1 MSKTLTKSASEPKKL
16 KPAKVQAKSPNP
28 STRFIPPEVDA
39 ELTPLTR
46 AFVHSL
52 FDRIDELTKRVEILE
67 AKLAAKLTPQNS
79 SLPPSTQH
87 PHAKPLS
94 KKPKSNRKQ
103 GGQPGHKRH
112 SRPLVPTEQCDRVE
126 KLAPTHCRCC
136 KRQLSGTDPTPWR
149 HQVLELPSIKPHITE
164 WQLSQLPCKR
174 CGITTRAPMPV
185 GEPKGCYGPRLM
197 AFSALLM
204 VHFRQSKRKTAQFLT
219 DFLNTPCSAASV
231 VKMQTLVS
239 EALTQPHEDLRTA
252 LQSEFTVHM
261 DETPTKQKNE
271 KAWMWVATSC
281 RIAVFAIFSSRAAT
295 AISHLLGE
303 GFRGIVCCDRAKM
316 YYTLKHIQ
324 WCWAHLVRDIQAMI
338 DSKLPDRVYIGT
350 KLDEQAKAMFYQW
363 HRYKSQEL
371 AWDEFQKEVIPIA
384 KEFREILYQGG
395 GSHDGKLRRQ
405 CLSLYA
411 HHENLWRFLCNPGVE
426 PTNNAAERAL
436 RGPVIY
442 RKLSFGTQSEEGS
455 RFVERIFS
463 VVETCRLQK
472 RNCYDYLVNAVTAK
486 MAGKSAPNLLDP

>member
-1 MSKTLTKSASEPKKL
+1 MSKTLTKLASEPKKL
-16 KPAKVQAKSPNP
+16 KPANVQAKSPNP

-174 CGITTRAPMPV
+174 
-185 GEPKGCYGPRLM
+185 
-197 AFSALLM
+197 S
-204 VHFRQSKRKTAQFLT
+204 
-219 DFLNTPCSAASV
+219 
-231 VKMQTLVS
+231 
-239 EALTQPHEDLRTA
+239 
-252 LQSEFTVHM
+252 
-261 DETPTKQKNE
+261 
-271 KAWMWVATSC
+271 WMWVATSC

>member
-1 MSKTLTKSASEPKKL
+1 MTKTLSTSTSNPTKR
-16 KPAKVQAKSPNP
+16 KPAKAKAKLPFACD
-28 STRFIPPEVDA
+28 RYIPPEVDA

-52 FDRIDELTKRVEILE
+52 FDRIDELTKRIEKLE
-67 AKLAAKLTPQNS
+67 AKVNAKLTPLNS
-79 SLPPSTQH
+79 SLPPSSLH
-87 PHAKPLS
+87 PHAKLTP

-126 KLAPTHCRCC
+126 KLSPTHCRCC
-136 KRQLSGTDPTPWR
+136 QGALTGTDPNPWR
-149 HQVLELPSIKPHITE
+149 HQVLELPPIKPHITE
-164 WQLSQLPCKR
+164 WQLSQLFCKR
-174 CGITTRAPMPV
+174 CCITTRAPMPI
-185 GEPKGCYGPRLM
+185 GEPRGCYGPRLM

-204 VHFRQSKRKTAQFLT
+204 AHFRQSKRKTAQFLT
-219 DFLNTPCSAASV
+219 DFLNTPCSAASA
-231 VKMQTLVS
+231 VKMQTIVS
-239 EALTQPHEDLRTA
+239 EALALPHEDLRAA
-252 LQSEFTVHM
+252 LRNEFTVHM

-295 AISHLLGE
+295 AIGHLLGE
-303 GFRGIVCCDRAKM
+303 RFEGIVCCDRAKM
-316 YYTLKHIQ
+316 YYVLKHIQ

-338 DSKLPDRVYIGT
+338 DSQIPDRVHIG
-350 KLDEQAKAMFYQW
+350 KLLDEQAKSMFHQW
-363 HRYKSQEL
+363 HRYKSQEIP
-371 AWDEFQKEVIPIA
+371 WEEFQKEVIPIA
-384 KEFREILYQGG
+384 KQFREILYQGG

-405 CLSLYA
+405 CLSLHA
-411 HHENLWRFLCNPGVE
+411 HHENLWRFLCNPGVD

-472 RNCYDYLVNAVTAK
+472 RNCYEYLVQAVTAK
-486 MAGKSAPNLLDP
+486 LAGKSAPNILDL